1 MRTKEHPPQFVSG
14 FYRIIIIKLVLR
26 YLIIWKGFI
35 TLSPF
40 GSSELIPLS
49 FFLLKV
55 SSELIFARHIVVQY
69 LVLKK
74 ILTSSGTERGSIC
87 RRVPKWL
94 VGQRSS
100 SASAMLP
107 CEPEAKGYFLTYII
121 AHDQRRLTEQIKF
134 E

>member
-1 MRTKEHPPQFVSG
+1 MSG

-74 ILTSSGTERGSIC
+74 ILTSSGTERGSIL
-87 RRVPKWL
+87 PAGAKMAS
-94 VGQRSS
+94 RSRILERITPLRMTN
-100 SASAMLP
+100 A
-107 CEPEAKGYFLTYII
+107 G
-121 AHDQRRLTEQIKF
+121 
-134 E
+134 

>member
-1 MRTKEHPPQFVSG
+1 MSG

-94 VGQRSS
+94 VGQRSW

-121 AHDQRRLTEQIKF
+121 THDQRRLTEQIKF

>member
-1 MRTKEHPPQFVSG
+1 MSG

-69 LVLKK
+69 L
-74 ILTSSGTERGSIC
+74 IPCTEENSDVVWDR
-87 RRVPKWL
+87 
-94 VGQRSS
+94 
-100 SASAMLP
+100 
-107 CEPEAKGYFLTYII
+107 T
-121 AHDQRRLTEQIKF
+121 RLDFAGGCQNG
-134 E
+134 